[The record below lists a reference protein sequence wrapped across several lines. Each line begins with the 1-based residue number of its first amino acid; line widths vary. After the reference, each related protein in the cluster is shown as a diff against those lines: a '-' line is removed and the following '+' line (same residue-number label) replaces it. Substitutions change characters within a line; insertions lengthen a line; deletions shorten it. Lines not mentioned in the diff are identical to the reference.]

1 MIPSQGLITPC
12 TPSPCGANAVCK
24 EQNGAGSCTCL
35 PDYFGNPYEGCRP
48 ECLQNSDCPSFLSC
62 VQNKCRDPC
71 PGACAPN
78 TDCTAIN
85 HMPSCTCRTG
95 YTGNP
100 FSFCSIVIQSRKST
114 IVFYSVSL
122 VIMGSRQVGHDLS
135 VRFASSLQLVRKN
148 FQKRTMLT
156 AIIHIFYV

>member
-1 MIPSQGLITPC
+1 MTTPC
-12 TPSPCGANAVCK
+12 TPSPCGANAICK

-48 ECLQNSDCPSFLSC
+48 ECILNSDCPSFLSC
-62 VQNKCRDPC
+62 VQNKCKDPC

-78 TDCTAIN
+78 TDCAAIN

-100 FSFCSIVIQSRKST
+100 FSFCSVITQARKST
-114 IVFYSVSL
+114 IDLYIVLLHLALLQIS
-122 VIMGSRQVGHDLS
+122 HDLRS
-135 VRFASSLQLVRKN
+135 GYFIRLAWFERFLKTHELPATYIRLP
-148 FQKRTMLT
+148 
-156 AIIHIFYV
+156 YVK